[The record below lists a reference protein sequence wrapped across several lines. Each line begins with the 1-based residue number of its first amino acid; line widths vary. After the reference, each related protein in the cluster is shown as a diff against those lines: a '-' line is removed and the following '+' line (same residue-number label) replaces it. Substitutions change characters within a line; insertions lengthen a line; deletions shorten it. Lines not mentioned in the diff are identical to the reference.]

1 MVSRGLFGWSP
12 PHVQPL
18 TPVSETSE
26 PPESPSP
33 YAADLGLGLGGD
45 GAPPPDDDAQPPLD
59 DADDDPDPPPA
70 AVPFKRLFACADRLD
85 WALMVAGSLAAA
97 AHGVA
102 LVVYLHLFGKAINSL
117 HAHGRHTHDL
127 FHNINQAIAYALFVP
142 LLTHAASYFYLR
154 TTQALFFYLLIVSLL
169 VFELFPNSRCF
180 LCSTLCT
187 SSI

>member
-33 YAADLGLGLGGD
+33 YAADFGSGD
-45 GAPPPDDDAQPPLD
+45 GAPPGPDDDGGGPGLD
-59 DADDDPDPPPA
+59 DGDDDGPEPPPA

-85 WALMVAGSLAAA
+85 WALMAAGGVAAA

-117 HAHGRHTHDL
+117 HGRHS
-127 FHNINQAIAYALFVP
+127 Q
-142 LLTHAASYFYLR
+142 
-154 TTQALFFYLLIVSLL
+154 
-169 VFELFPNSRCF
+169 ELFDNIKQVGRPFLVTADLKATRASVFCLLCF
-180 LCSTLCT
+180 VT
-187 SSI
+187 SNLDSVEWDTCASFILVDLLKRGEICLNV

>member
-33 YAADLGLGLGGD
+33 YAADLGLGGD

-85 WALMVAGSLAAA
+85 WALMAAGSLAAA

-102 LVVYLHLFGKAINSL
+102 LVVYLHLFGRAINSL
-117 HAHGRHTHDL
+117 HGRHTHDL
-127 FHNINQAIAYALFVP
+127 FFHNINQASNFFAFPV
-142 LLTHAASYFYLR
+142 LLACCCCCCCH
-154 TTQALFFYLLIVSLL
+154 
-169 VFELFPNSRCF
+169 
-180 LCSTLCT
+180 
-187 SSI
+187 

>member
-33 YAADLGLGLGGD
+33 YAADFGAGD
-45 GAPPPDDDAQPPLD
+45 GAPPPGGDDDGGLD
-59 DADDDPDPPPA
+59 EGDNDDGGDPEPPPA

-85 WALMVAGSLAAA
+85 WALMAAGGLAAA

-102 LVVYLHLFGKAINSL
+102 LVVYLHLFGGAINSL
-117 HAHGRHTHDL
+117 HGRHTQEL
-127 FHNINQAIAYALFVP
+127 FDNIKQVLP
-142 LLTHAASYFYLR
+142 L
-154 TTQALFFYLLIVSLL
+154 VSLVTSDL
-169 VFELFPNSRCF
+169 KAMPLRLLLLRFPPMR
-180 LCSTLCT
+180 
-187 SSI
+187 